1 MIMGKHSLMIKIISN
16 DYKGPTWAFFFLL
29 RENYLSYYE
38 KRNEYENDKTPD
50 GESHIRYDNAHES
63 TWYLRENYIF

>member
-1 MIMGKHSLMIKIISN
+1 MGF
-16 DYKGPTWAFFFLL
+16 YFYL
-29 RENYLSYYE
+29 RENYLFYYE

-63 TWYLRENYIF
+63 TWYLRGNYIFRGKGKMRIQ